1 MSEISTDDIIIS
13 IIKYL
18 PVPDLLR
25 ATEISKQWYSA
36 YLKDSKSI
44 WEMHTNQVWIESKM
58 TENIPHI
65 EMSLLSRIKRLPLF
79 VIRFNLQRVD
89 VTRCIEKIDYQRMLL
104 AYILFG
110 GRSAVDSTRLRI
122 YYPPWALQIDE
133 HKATYFQSKR
143 DAKRTQ
149 IYMSELCMIDW
160 IFHFKSDY
168 GYEEEGIPNATSKFR
183 VDYTYYS
190 ERFGQTFSWQVRP
203 SNIP

>member
-36 YLKDSKSI
+36 YLKDSKNI

-65 EMSLLSRIKRLPLF
+65 EMSVLSRIKRLPLS
-79 VIRFNLQRVD
+79 VVRFNLQRVD

-183 VDYTYYS
+183 ADYTYYS